1 MSELVLYS
9 YESCPFAQRTRM
21 VLAEKRIEFRLEE
34 IDVHNKPAD
43 WAAISPSGKVP
54 LLRHEGVPI
63 YESSI
68 INQYLDELC
77 PDPPLLP
84 RAPIGR
90 AQARIWMDYCD
101 SGMRPA
107 AAKILWSS
115 ETPEARAKAFEGLDD
130 ALYFLER
137 EGLEKLSGGPYFFGE
152 QVTLTD
158 FQFLPFFERLPLYGE
173 LTGYHW
179 PDDTPRLH
187 RWFEAMCARES
198 VAPTLRPLDYH
209 REQHQRML
217 RAMEAR
223 QAAAG

>member
-1 MSELVLYS
+1 MSDICLYS
-9 YESCPFAQRTRM
+9 YEACPFAQRTRM
-21 VLAEKRIEFRLEE
+21 VLAEKQVDFRLEE
-34 IDVHNKPAD
+34 IDLQNKPEG
-43 WAAISPSGKVP
+43 WAQISPSGKVP
-54 LLRHEGVPI
+54 LLRHDGASI

-68 INQYLDELC
+68 INEYLDEVF
-77 PDPPLLP
+77 PEPPLLP
-84 RAPIGR
+84 PTPLAR

-115 ETPEARAKAFEGLDD
+115 DSPEAHAAAVQGLNE

-137 EGLEKLSGGPYFFGE
+137 EGLEKLGDGPYFFGE
-152 QVTLTD
+152 QVTLVD
-158 FQFLPFFERLPLYGE
+158 FQFLPFFERLELYEE

-187 RWFEAMCARES
+187 RWIRALCERPS
-198 VAPTLRPLDYH
+198 VAATLRPITFH
-209 REQHQRML
+209 REQHQKML
-217 RAMEAR
+217 AAMEAR